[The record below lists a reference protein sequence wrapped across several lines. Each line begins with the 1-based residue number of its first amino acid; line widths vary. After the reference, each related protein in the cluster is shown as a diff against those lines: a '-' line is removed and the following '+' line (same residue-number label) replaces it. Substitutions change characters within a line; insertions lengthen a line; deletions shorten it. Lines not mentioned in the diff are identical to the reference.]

1 MALWLP
7 AVVGFVAGT
16 VQGASGFGAGM
27 VAMALL
33 PFVWSL
39 QQSAAVMSG
48 IGLAITS
55 TLAWKLRKEVRR
67 DELVR
72 LILPCLVGVPVGV
85 TFLASL
91 DGELVKAG
99 LGAVLVG
106 YGLYA
111 LSGKEPE
118 ALSARWGWP
127 IGLVAGMLSGAFQT
141 SGPPV
146 VAYLTARGLEKDAFR
161 GTLQA
166 FFLLQ
171 GLLAVSSYAAA
182 GIVTG
187 QTLLWSAAMVPTVL
201 AGTFFGHFLAGKVD
215 QQTFRTCILVG
226 LLGLGAMFLYKGLA

>member
-1 MALWLP
+1 MHVWLP
-7 AVVGFVAGT
+7 ALVGLLAGT

-33 PFVWSL
+33 PFVWTL

-48 IGLAITS
+48 LGLAITS
-55 TLAWKLRKEVRR
+55 TLAWQLRHEIRR
-67 DELVR
+67 DELLR
-72 LILPCLVGVPVGV
+72 LTLPCVVGVPVGV
-85 TFLASL
+85 VFLTSL
-91 DGELVKAG
+91 DGDLVKAG

-111 LSGKEPE
+111 LFGREPE
-118 ALSARWGWP
+118 TLSTGWGWP

-171 GLLAVSSYAAA
+171 GLMAVGSYATA
-182 GIVTG
+182 GIVDA

-201 AGTFFGHFLAGKVD
+201 AGTFLGHKLAGKVD
-215 QQTFRTCILVG
+215 QDTFRTCILVG
-226 LLGLGAMFLYKGLA
+226 LLGLGCMFLWKGLA